1 MKFRFIFAAPVVL
14 SLLAAGCS
22 QKYSTIENGLY
33 INEAAP
39 SGQFHQQVESLV
51 VRGETTVSIHLRLAQ
66 PLDVDVH
73 ASLALAPELVD
84 EYNSVNNASYVVLP
98 EEYIDFPADVVI
110 PAGSISSDPVSVK
123 ISEFPTGDGL
133 AYCIPIKI
141 ASSDADVRIMEASGH
156 ILYLITTPLKQVV
169 PTMDSGT
176 LPQAAGDWNVA
187 TSEWTLEAWIWMSEF
202 PINNQAIFNAP
213 VSKGTEIYIR
223 FGDADVPYDK
233 LQIKTYGSQFNSNA
247 TFEPET
253 WYHVAFVCANNKC
266 IMYINGQEDSSM
278 EISGN
283 DYVINNLQ
291 LCSSGASYFWA
302 QCKMAQVRFWS
313 KALAASAIQDAM
325 NREVPASSEGLIG
338 YWKLNEGT
346 GNVYKDSSPNGRDM
360 TCSKA
365 PSWSSDMIDFTDPNA
380 SAE

>member
-1 MKFRFIFAAPVVL
+1 MKFRFMYAVPVAL
-14 SLLAAGCS
+14 SLVASGCS
-22 QKYSTIENGLY
+22 QKYTAIENGLF

-51 VRGETTVSIHLRLAQ
+51 VKGETTVTIHLRLAQ
-66 PLDVDVH
+66 PVDADVH
-73 ASLALAPELVD
+73 AVLALAPELVD
-84 EYNSVNNASYVVLP
+84 EYNSVNSASYVQLP
-98 EEYIDFPADVVI
+98 EEYIDFTPEVVI
-110 PAGSISSDPVSVK
+110 PAGSISSDPVEIR

-133 AYCIPIKI
+133 AYCIPLKI

-169 PTMDSGT
+169 PTMDSAT
-176 LPQAAGDWNVA
+176 LPQAEGDWNVA
-187 TSEWTLEAWIWMSEF
+187 TSEWTLEAWVWMSAF

-253 WYHVAFVCANNKC
+253 WYHLAFVCANNKC
-266 IMYINGQEDSSM
+266 TMYINGQEDSSM
-278 EISGN
+278 EISGS

-291 LCSSGASYFWA
+291 LCSSGSYFRA

-313 KALAASAIQDAM
+313 KALAANAISDAM

-338 YWKLNEGT
+338 YWKLNEGS
-346 GNVYKDSSPNGRDM
+346 GDVYRDSSPNGRDM
-360 TCSKA
+360 TCDKT
-365 PSWSSDMIDFTDPNA
+365 PTWSSEMIDFTDPNA

>member
-22 QKYSTIENGLY
+22 QKYGTIENGLY

-84 EYNSVNNASYVVLP
+84 EYNSINSASYVVLP

-110 PAGSISSDPVSVK
+110 PAGSISSDPVPVK

-133 AYCIPIKI
+133 AYCIPLKI

-156 ILYLITTPLKQVV
+156 ILYLITTPLTQVV

-176 LPQAAGDWNVA
+176 LPQTAGDWNVA
-187 TSEWTLEAWIWMSEF
+187 TSEWTLEAWVWMSAF

-266 IMYINGQEDSSM
+266 TMYINGQEDSSM

-291 LCSSGASYFWA
+291 LCSSGSYFRA
-302 QCKMAQVRFWS
+302 SCKMAQVRFWS

-325 NREVPASSEGLIG
+325 NREVPASSEGLMG
-338 YWKLNEGT
+338 YWKLNEGS
-346 GNVYKDSSPNGRDM
+346 GSVYKDSSPNGRDM
-360 TCSKA
+360 QCEEA
-365 PSWSSDMIDFTDPNA
+365 PEWSSDMIDFTDPNA
-380 SAE
+380 SGE